1 MRDAISHFLNDKYGM
16 RFASVGLPSSSD
28 GDTMSSSNR
37 FYRYFLNPLMRSL
50 LRSPLHG
57 ITSQNIGIVHFT
69 GRKSGRKLST
79 PLSYTREGNTVR
91 LLSNHSTRWWLN
103 FRGDGVKVEMEI
115 ARRRYPGTAILL
127 EGDSEALR
135 EGVRRFIRALPRD
148 AKVYGLELD
157 SNRDVVETSLAAI
170 ADQLILVEIRLDA

>member
-1 MRDAISHFLNDKYGM
+1 
-16 RFASVGLPSSSD
+16 
-28 GDTMSSSNR
+28 MSSSNS
-37 FYRYFLNPLMRSL
+37 FYRYFLNPVMRGL

-57 ITSQNIGIVHFT
+57 ITSRNIGIVHFT

-79 PLSYTREGNTVR
+79 PLSYTREGNVVR
-91 LLSNHSTRWWLN
+91 LLSNQNTRWWLN
-103 FRGDGVKVEMEI
+103 FRGEGVKVEMEI
-115 ARRRYPGTAILL
+115 ARKRYPGTAVLH

-148 AKVYGLELD
+148 AKVYGLKLD
-157 SNRDVVETSLAAI
+157 GNGEVVESSLATI